1 MNLLPIIFA
10 VLLCCAALTALCGK
24 KHGKAANWIALAAE
38 LFVPALMLGC
48 YLFGIGI
55 HDSKFCLL
63 GEKLWFV
70 MGDGFRVMWVLLI
83 CFAFSMSGLMCP
95 EYLAHSHAQAR
106 YQTTTLLT
114 LTGTLGVFLAGDLF
128 TFFVCFELM
137 SLSSWLWVI
146 HEETDA
152 AKYAA
157 NTYLAVAVLGGLVLL
172 MGLFTLGLLHPQ
184 PVYSSL
190 LEIMDLGGGRPGFDA
205 GAMYDLST
213 VPQGLLY
220 LAGGLM
226 LFGFAAKAGLF
237 PLHFWLPMAHPVA
250 PAPASALLSGVLT
263 KCGVLGMLILGTTLF
278 LGNLRWGE
286 IVLGLGVVTMVLGA
300 LLAVC
305 SVDLKR
311 TLACSSVSQI
321 GFISVGVGLI
331 SMFGEEN
338 VLAVRGTVLHM
349 VNHTLIKLVL
359 FLAAGVFAMN
369 RGTLDLNR
377 LRGAG
382 RGNLPLMLAFLTG
395 AYSVAGIPGGSGYL
409 SKTMLH
415 EAIVEYTGIVEQAQG
430 GFSPQ
435 MHAVEWLFLFSGG
448 LTLAYM
454 LKLFVTLFLCEPAE
468 QKGAKLHMNAATATA
483 LVIPSVILWVLGL
496 AAHPVTD
503 SLLDLMQYPFTV
515 WRMEE
520 RLQYFSLTNLTGAC
534 ISIVIGLLV
543 YFLVVRPLLT
553 RDGELVN
560 VIPAWCDLERKLYRP
575 LFLRILPGIAGLL
588 CRLLDNLLDSIV
600 FLLRRGILSDLG
612 KPKRPVAGL
621 LLTDS
626 LGRLCDG
633 IISVLNRTV
642 RRKNPIKCRSRVYV
656 FAEREREFAAA
667 GRLITASLSYGML
680 LACAGLVATLLY
692 LLF

>member
-1 MNLLPIIFA
+1 MNLIPLLLA
-10 VLLCCAALTALCGK
+10 VPLCGALCTALCGK
-24 KHGKAANWIALAAE
+24 KYGKTAHFIALAAE
-38 LFVPALMLGC
+38 AAVLALAAAA
-48 YLFGIGI
+48 LFGG
-55 HDSKFCLL
+55 HGLDACGLTLVGGSGL
-63 GEKLWFV
+63 GFAA
-70 MGDGFRVMWVLLI
+70 DGFRLVWITLVS
-83 CFAFSMSGLMCP
+83 FAFTMSGMMCP
-95 EYLAHSHAQAR
+95 EYLSHGHAPAR
-106 YQTTTLLT
+106 YQTATLLT
-114 LTGTLGVFLAGDLF
+114 LAGTLGVFLAADLF

-146 HEETDA
+146 HEETDG

-157 NTYLAVAVLGGLVLL
+157 NTYLAVAVLGGLVML
-172 MGLFTLGLLHPQ
+172 MGIFTFGITYGAIPDFESMRHM
-184 PVYSSL
+184 SW
-190 LEIMDLGGGRPGFDA
+190 GGGAP
-205 GAMYDLST
+205 
-213 VPQGLLY
+213 LY

-250 PAPASALLSGVLT
+250 PAPSSALLSGVLT
-263 KCGVLGMLILGTTLF
+263 KCGVLGMLILATTLF
-278 LGNLRWGE
+278 QNNLRWGE
-286 IVLGLGVVTMVLGA
+286 VVLGLGVVTMVLGA

-321 GFISVGVGLI
+321 GFISVGVGLM
-331 SMFGEEN
+331 SMLGAEN
-338 VLAVRGTVLHM
+338 VLAVRGTMLHM

-382 RGNLPLMLAFLTG
+382 RGSLLLMLCFLTG
-395 AYSVAGIPGGSGYL
+395 GYSVAGIPGGSGYL

-415 EAIVEYTGIVEQAQG
+415 EAIVEYTGIVERAQG

-435 MHAVEWLFLFSGG
+435 MHTVEWLFLFSGG

-468 QKGAKLHMNAATATA
+468 PQGIKLHMNAATATA

-503 SLLDLMQYPFTV
+503 KLLDFAQPALTAE
-515 WRMEE
+515 RMEE
-520 RLQYFSLTNLTGAC
+520 RLKYFSLTNLTGAC
-534 ISIVIGLLV
+534 ISIGIGLLV

-553 RDGELVN
+553 RDGRLVN
-560 VIPAWCDLERKLYRP
+560 AVPAWCDLERKVYRP
-575 LFLRILPGIAGLL
+575 LFLRVLPGVAGLL

-621 LLTDS
+621 WLTDS
-626 LGRLCDG
+626 FGRLCDSV
-633 IISVLNRTV
+633 INVLNRTV
-642 RRKNPIKCRSRVYV
+642 RRRNPIKRRSMVYV
-656 FAEREREFAAA
+656 FAEREREFAAS

>member
-1 MNLLPIIFA
+1 MNLIPLLLA
-10 VLLCCAALTALCGK
+10 VPLCGALCTALCGK
-24 KHGKAANWIALAAE
+24 KYGKTAHFIALAAE
-38 LFVPALMLGC
+38 AVALALSAAA
-48 YLFGIGI
+48 LFGG
-55 HDSKFCLL
+55 HGLDACDLTLVGGSGL
-63 GEKLWFV
+63 GFAAN
-70 MGDGFRVMWVLLI
+70 GFRLVWITLVS
-83 CFAFSMSGLMCP
+83 FAFTMSGMMCP
-95 EYLAHSHAQAR
+95 EYLSHSHAPAR
-106 YQTTTLLT
+106 YQTATLLT
-114 LTGTLGVFLAGDLF
+114 LAGTLGVFLASDLF

-146 HEETDA
+146 HEETEG

-157 NTYLAVAVLGGLVLL
+157 NTYLAVAVLGGLVML
-172 MGLFTLGLLHPQ
+172 MGIFTFRMTLGFIPDFELMRSMSFGHLPC
-184 PVYSSL
+184 
-190 LEIMDLGGGRPGFDA
+190 
-205 GAMYDLST
+205 
-213 VPQGLLY
+213 Y
-220 LAGGLM
+220 LIGGLM

-250 PAPASALLSGVLT
+250 PAPSSALLSGVLT
-263 KCGVLGMLILGTTLF
+263 KCGVLGMLILATTIF
-278 LGNLRWGE
+278 RENLRWGE
-286 IVLGLGVVTMVLGA
+286 VVLGLGVVTMVLGA

-321 GFISVGVGLI
+321 GFISVGVGLM
-331 SMFGEEN
+331 SMLGTEN

-349 VNHTLIKLVL
+349 MNHTLIKLVL

-382 RGNLPLMLAFLTG
+382 RGNRLLMLTFLTG

-435 MHAVEWLFLFSGG
+435 MHTVEWLFLFSGG

-454 LKLFVTLFLCEPAE
+454 LKLFVTLFVCEPAE
-468 QKGAKLHMNAATATA
+468 KMNAKLHMNAATQAA
-483 LVIPSVILWVLGL
+483 LVVPSVILWVLGL

-503 SLLDLMQYPFTV
+503 KLLDFAQPALTAE
-515 WRMEE
+515 RMKES
-520 RLQYFSLTNLTGAC
+520 LQYFSLTNLTGAC
-534 ISIVIGLLV
+534 ISIGIGLLV
-543 YFLVVRPLLT
+543 YFLIVRPLLT

-560 VIPAWCDLERKLYRP
+560 IIPAWCDLERKLYRP
-575 LFLRILPGIAGLL
+575 LFLRILPGFAGLL

-600 FLLRRGILSDLG
+600 FLLRRGTLSDLG

-621 LLTDS
+621 WLTDS
-626 LGRLCDG
+626 LGRFGDS
-633 IISVLNRTV
+633 IINVLNRTV
-642 RRKNPIKCRSRVYV
+642 RRKNPIKRRSLVYV
-656 FAEREREFAAA
+656 FAEREREFAAS

>member
-1 MNLLPIIFA
+1 MNFIPLLLA
-10 VLLCCAALTALCGK
+10 VPLCGALCTALCGK
-24 KHGKAANWIALAAE
+24 KYGKLAHSIALAAE
-38 LFVPALMLGC
+38 AAALVLSSAALFSGHGLDACALPLTEG
-48 YLFGIGI
+48 LSFA
-55 HDSKFCLL
+55 S
-63 GEKLWFV
+63 
-70 MGDGFRVMWVLLI
+70 DGFRLVWVLLVS
-83 CFAFSMSGLMCP
+83 FAFTMSGLMCP
-95 EYLAHSHAQAR
+95 EYLSHSHAPAR
-106 YQTTTLLT
+106 YQAATLLT
-114 LTGTLGVFLAGDLF
+114 FAGTLGVFLAADLF

-146 HEETDA
+146 HEETDG

-157 NTYLAVAVLGGLVLL
+157 NTYLAVAVLGGLVML
-172 MGLFTLGLLHPQ
+172 MGIFTFSI
-184 PVYSSL
+184 VY
-190 LEIMDLGGGRPGFDA
+190 GGIPDFESMRQMRFGG
-205 GAMYDLST
+205 
-213 VPQGLLY
+213 VPRGMLY

-250 PAPASALLSGVLT
+250 PAPSSALLSGVLT
-263 KCGVLGMLILGTTLF
+263 KCGVLGMLMLAVTLF
-278 LGNLRWGE
+278 QDNTRWGE
-286 IVLGLGVVTMVLGA
+286 AVLGLGVVTMVLGA
-300 LLAVC
+300 LLAVF

-321 GFISVGVGLI
+321 GFISVGVGLM
-331 SMFGEEN
+331 SMLGAEN
-338 VLAVRGTVLHM
+338 VLAVRGTMLHM
-349 VNHTLIKLVL
+349 MNHTLIKLVL

-369 RGTLDLNR
+369 LGTLDLNH

-382 RGNLPLMLAFLTG
+382 RGNRLLMLTFLTG

-430 GFSPQ
+430 GFSTQ

-468 QKGAKLHMNAATATA
+468 QTGAKLHMNAATRAA

-496 AAHPVTD
+496 AVHPVTD
-503 SLLDLMQYPFTV
+503 KYLDFAQPAFSLEF
-515 WRMEE
+515 MEE

-534 ISIVIGLLV
+534 ISIGIGVLV
-543 YFLVVRPLLT
+543 YFLIVRPLLT
-553 RDGELVN
+553 REGKLVN

-575 LFLRILPGIAGLL
+575 LFLRILPGVAGLL

-600 FLLRRGILSDLG
+600 YLLRKSILCDLG
-612 KPKRPVAGL
+612 KPKRPIAGL
-621 LLTDS
+621 WLTDS
-626 LGRLCDG
+626 FGRLCDG

-642 RRKNPIKCRSRVYV
+642 RRKKPIKRRRSLVYV
-656 FAEREREFAAA
+656 FAEREREFAAS

>member
-1 MNLLPIIFA
+1 MNFIPLLLA
-10 VLLCCAALTALCGK
+10 VPLCGALCTALCGK
-24 KHGKAANWIALAAE
+24 KYGKLAHSIALAAE
-38 LFVPALMLGC
+38 AATLVLSSAALFSGHGLDACALPLTEG
-48 YLFGIGI
+48 LSFA
-55 HDSKFCLL
+55 S
-63 GEKLWFV
+63 
-70 MGDGFRVMWVLLI
+70 DGFRLVWVLLVS
-83 CFAFSMSGLMCP
+83 FAFTMSGLMCP
-95 EYLAHSHAQAR
+95 EYLSHSHAPAR
-106 YQTTTLLT
+106 YQAATLLT
-114 LTGTLGVFLAGDLF
+114 LAGTLGVFLSADLF

-146 HEETDA
+146 HEETDG

-157 NTYLAVAVLGGLVLL
+157 NTYLAVAVLGGLVML
-172 MGLFTLGLLHPQ
+172 MGIFTLGI
-184 PVYSSL
+184 VYGGIPDFESMRYMSW
-190 LEIMDLGGGRPGFDA
+190 GGGAP
-205 GAMYDLST
+205 
-213 VPQGLLY
+213 LY

-263 KCGVLGMLILGTTLF
+263 KCGVLGMLMLAVTLF
-278 LGNLRWGE
+278 RDNTRWGE
-286 IVLGLGVVTMVLGA
+286 AVLGLGVVTMVLGA

-321 GFISVGVGLI
+321 GFISVGVGLM
-331 SMFGEEN
+331 SMLGTEN

-382 RGNLPLMLAFLTG
+382 RGNRLLTLTFLTG

-430 GFSPQ
+430 GFSTQ

-454 LKLFVTLFLCEPAE
+454 LKLFITLFVCKPD
-468 QKGAKLHMNAATATA
+468 KNVKLHMNDATRAA
-483 LVIPSVILWVLGL
+483 LVIPSVILWGLGL

-503 SLLDLMQYPFTV
+503 KYLDFAQPAFSLECLTESL
-515 WRMEE
+515 R
-520 RLQYFSLTNLTGAC
+520 YFSLTNLTGAC
-534 ISIVIGLLV
+534 ISIGIGLLV
-543 YFLVVRPLLT
+543 YFLAVRPLLT
-553 RDGELVN
+553 REGKLVN

-575 LFLRILPGIAGLL
+575 LFLRILPGVAGLL

-600 FLLRRGILSDLG
+600 YLLRKGILCDLG

-621 LLTDS
+621 WLTDS
-626 LGRLCDG
+626 FGRLCDG

-642 RRKNPIKCRSRVYV
+642 RRKKPIKRRRSLVYV
-656 FAEREREFAAA
+656 FAEREREFAAS

-680 LACAGLVATLLY
+680 LACVGLVATLLY